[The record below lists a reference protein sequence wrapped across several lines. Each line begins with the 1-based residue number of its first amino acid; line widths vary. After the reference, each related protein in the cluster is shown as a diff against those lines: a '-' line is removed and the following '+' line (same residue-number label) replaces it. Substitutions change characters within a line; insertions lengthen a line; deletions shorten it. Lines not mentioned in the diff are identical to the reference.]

1 MVGLEI
7 VKRSSHNL
15 LAVKMNAS
23 FWTTSSVITLLL
35 MIFSEDFVPILDLSR
50 ISAGSFCTLVLVCDK
65 CEWSELWLSVFKT
78 PVAG

>member
-7 VKRSSHNL
+7 VKRSSRNL

-50 ISAGSFCTLVLVCDK
+50 ISAGSFCTLGLVRDK